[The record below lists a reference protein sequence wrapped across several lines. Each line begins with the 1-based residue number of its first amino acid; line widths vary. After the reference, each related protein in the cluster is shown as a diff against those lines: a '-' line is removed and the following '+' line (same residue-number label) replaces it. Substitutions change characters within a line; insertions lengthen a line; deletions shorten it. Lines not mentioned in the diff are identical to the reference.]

1 MLRTMNWEAVG
12 AVAELVGAIGVIA
25 SLLYLAIQVR
35 TNTRMM
41 RTTAEQAAIDSFRN
55 FQWSPLEADRPKIV
69 RTGVEDLNALSE
81 DERARF
87 IVLVHEMF
95 RTFENMYL
103 LHLTRTSRNQRG
115 A

>member
-35 TNTRMM
+35 SNTRMM
-41 RTTAEQAAIDSFRN
+41 RTTAEQDAIDSFRN
-55 FQWSPLEADRPKIV
+55 FQRSLLEADRLKIF

-95 RTFENMYL
+95 SSRAC
-103 LHLTRTSRNQRG
+103 TSCT
-115 A
+115 